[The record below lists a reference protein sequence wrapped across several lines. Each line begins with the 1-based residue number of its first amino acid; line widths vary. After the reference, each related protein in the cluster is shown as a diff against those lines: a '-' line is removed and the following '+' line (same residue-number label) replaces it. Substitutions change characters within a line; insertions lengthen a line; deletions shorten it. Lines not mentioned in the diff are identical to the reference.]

1 MLWYSY
7 LVSSLHVLITLTFL
21 PCRCYLGDGEN
32 DVEMFKL
39 VKYSVAVENARQQL
53 KDVATFVTDSSA
65 VSTVQNGKMIYI
77 HSK

>member
-1 MLWYSY
+1 
-7 LVSSLHVLITLTFL
+7 
-21 PCRCYLGDGEN
+21 
-32 DVEMFKL
+32 MFKL